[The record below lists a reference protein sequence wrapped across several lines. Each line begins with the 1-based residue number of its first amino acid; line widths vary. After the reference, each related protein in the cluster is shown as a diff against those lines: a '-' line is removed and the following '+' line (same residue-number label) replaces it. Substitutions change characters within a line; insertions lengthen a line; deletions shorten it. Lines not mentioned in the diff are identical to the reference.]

1 MEFFDFEAC
10 ADGQGCGDFAHMP
23 EYPNNDLSSIH
34 SADFELEEDV
44 ELTPEEAALHAYR
57 SHNPLRSDLLPIT
70 SPDYDG
76 DLADAPGADE
86 MQRMVD
92 KAGILGPEKW
102 DVDQEAL
109 QFLASTHTL
118 MKEDKSD
125 PRREGL
131 HPGFRDL
138 KLDEPVLKTDPHLEM
153 LRILERNQ
161 VQLSS
166 AGFERIPLNT
176 EKDESIK
183 WPKHTLQLP
192 STVDKQIAS
201 EKLEVDMDTV
211 EYLRDIFQGPK
222 ADLSELAADEREKKV
237 SGRCHLTCEVDC

>member
-10 ADGQGCGDFAHMP
+10 ADGQGRGELACVP
-23 EYPNNDLSSIH
+23 EHINYDLGSIH
-34 SADFELEEDV
+34 SADFELEDDV

-57 SHNPLRSDLLPIT
+57 SHNPLRPDLLPVT
-70 SPDYDG
+70 PPDYDG
-76 DLADAPGADE
+76 DLADPPRVAE
-86 MQRMVD
+86 MQKMVD
-92 KAGILGPEKW
+92 LAGILGPEKW

-109 QFLASTHTL
+109 QFLASTRTL
-118 MKEDKSD
+118 MKENKSNL
-125 PRREGL
+125 RREGL

-138 KLDEPVLKTDPHLEM
+138 RLDEPVLKTDPHLEM

-161 VQLSS
+161 VHLTSD
-166 AGFERIPLNT
+166 GFDRISLNV

-183 WPKHTLQLP
+183 WPKHILQLP
-192 STVDKQIAS
+192 SIVDKQIAS
-201 EKLEVDMDTV
+201 EKLEVDMETV

-237 SGRCHLTCEVDC
+237 SDQC